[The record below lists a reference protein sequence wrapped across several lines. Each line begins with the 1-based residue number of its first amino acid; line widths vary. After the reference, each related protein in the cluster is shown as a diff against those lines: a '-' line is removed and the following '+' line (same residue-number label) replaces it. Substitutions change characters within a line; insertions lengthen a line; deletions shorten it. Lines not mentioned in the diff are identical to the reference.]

1 MLDTLAQFSPLN
13 TMSRAHLR
21 GVLRY
26 CQLLPYCRGQLIFQP
41 TDTDGRQ
48 LYLVQG
54 SVLISD
60 ASGKAMDTVVAAS
73 EQSLWPLPG
82 GHPRSHRCDALED
95 TMLLSMPA
103 AIVDALLCW
112 SQSASYLLLAFY
124 RDKNY
129 QGDLNWISTL
139 LNSNLFHRVSP
150 LNIAEI
156 VDQFY
161 PQEVCQQQLII
172 GQGESGDCCY
182 LIKSGAAEVFI
193 SDTNGVGER
202 LVARLCAGQ
211 CFGEEAMVN
220 DLPRNASVRMTV
232 DGVLM
237 RLDKKDFYKLLSH
250 QPVIQ
255 IGFTE
260 ASNNIASGSI
270 WLDVR
275 SQQEYEQGHC
285 YRSIN
290 MPLNILQL
298 KSQLLQP
305 AKNYIVYCNSGR
317 RSTAAAQ
324 LLARSGIAVKVLR
337 NGIDDLAANQQL
349 LFQAS

>member
-1 MLDTLAQFSPLN
+1 
-13 TMSRAHLR
+13 
-21 GVLRY
+21 
-26 CQLLPYCRGQLIFQP
+26 
-41 TDTDGRQ
+41 
-48 LYLVQG
+48 
-54 SVLISD
+54 
-60 ASGKAMDTVVAAS
+60 
-73 EQSLWPLPG
+73 
-82 GHPRSHRCDALED
+82 
-95 TMLLSMPA
+95 
-103 AIVDALLCW
+103 
-112 SQSASYLLLAFY
+112 
-124 RDKNY
+124 
-129 QGDLNWISTL
+129 
-139 LNSNLFHRVSP
+139 
-150 LNIAEI
+150 
-156 VDQFY
+156 
-161 PQEVCQQQLII
+161 
-172 GQGESGDCCY
+172 
-182 LIKSGAAEVFI
+182 
-193 SDTNGVGER
+193 
-202 LVARLCAGQ
+202 
-211 CFGEEAMVN
+211 
-220 DLPRNASVRMTV
+220 MTV

-250 QPVIQ
+250 QPTIQ

-275 SQQEYEQGHC
+275 TQQEYEQGHC